1 MRKFLLPIL
10 IVIGLL
16 VINAPGHTEV
26 VLDGTLGHSGALPGP
41 DYLIGADLGR
51 QLGSN
56 LFHSFKDFN
65 LSRFESA
72 TFSGPN
78 SINNVINR
86 VTGGNPSN
94 IDGLIRSTIPAN
106 MYFLNPNGLMFGPNA
121 RLDVQGSFHASTADT
136 LYLRDGGQFNARQ
149 PNNSLLTIAPIEAFG
164 FLTDTPA
171 PIMIDSNLLV
181 PKRQT
186 LSLIGGELRLGNDAD
201 SELMAEFGRI
211 NLASVATRGK
221 IIPTESGLEL
231 STNTKGGVITT
242 NHTNI
247 TTNGEGGGDIYIRGG
262 RFELVNSHIKA
273 QTLGVEDG
281 GVVDIQTDN
290 FNIQASEIR
299 TDTYGAGDGG
309 AIHLKVTD
317 ALTLSGLDADGYGS
331 FISAG
336 ARAEDAKAGDAKH
349 ISIQARQLSL
359 SDGAQITSLTK
370 FGFGKGGAVNI
381 SVTDTFTAAGTDNH
395 YYRSGVFTNAQG
407 LEEGASNAGH
417 ITIKA
422 NQIKL
427 LDGGDISSITIGP
440 GDSGT
445 IKLNVNDTL
454 TISGGSESLTISG
467 TGEESIKWLG
477 SGVFAGSESEMVNSG
492 NSGTIELKAGQ
503 LILEKGGRIE
513 VSTSGGG
520 IGGNIKI
527 HVEGLTM
534 LADEGGDVTERSNIS
549 ASSIGSGNAGHIIL
563 YVGDKLYLENGAI
576 TTATTRADGG
586 NITINSPGYLYLINS
601 KISTSVGAK
610 DGNGGNITLSPAFI
624 VQDGSKIIARAVGGN
639 GGNIDITTNGIFVFP
654 PASKSPIDASSQK
667 GIAGEIV
674 ISTPDINTAGN
685 IVILSTTF
693 LDVSNLLQ
701 NICQQDSEKDGN
713 FVVNRYAGSRKSP
726 YDWEASHF
734 LRDKGEPITKPLK

>member
-1 MRKFLLPIL
+1 M
-10 IVIGLL
+10 
-16 VINAPGHTEV
+16 E
-26 VLDGTLGHSGALPGP
+26 
-41 DYLIGADLGR
+41 
-51 QLGSN
+51 
-56 LFHSFKDFN
+56 
-65 LSRFESA
+65 LSR
-72 TFSGPN
+72 
-78 SINNVINR
+78 
-86 VTGGNPSN
+86 
-94 IDGLIRSTIPAN
+94 
-106 MYFLNPNGLMFGPNA
+106 
-121 RLDVQGSFHASTADT
+121 
-136 LYLRDGGQFNARQ
+136 
-149 PNNSLLTIAPIEAFG
+149 LTTPI
-164 FLTDTPA
+164 
-171 PIMIDSNLLV
+171 
-181 PKRQT
+181 
-186 LSLIGGELRLGNDAD
+186 
-201 SELMAEFGRI
+201 
-211 NLASVATRGK
+211 
-221 IIPTESGLEL
+221 
-231 STNTKGGVITT
+231 
-242 NHTNI
+242 I